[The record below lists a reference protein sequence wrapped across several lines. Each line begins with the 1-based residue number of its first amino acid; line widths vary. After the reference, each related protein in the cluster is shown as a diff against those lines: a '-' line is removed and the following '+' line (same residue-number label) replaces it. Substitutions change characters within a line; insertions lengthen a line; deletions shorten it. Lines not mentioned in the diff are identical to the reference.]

1 MTKACV
7 TTGVQGNK
15 STHVE
20 THHEGKGNIVTVSV
34 EPEQARGAAIAI
46 SLPGAGTK
54 TFKAGVTAW
63 EVLTAMTG
71 ALPPEVFAVRIDGVP
86 RDLSAS
92 LTRSA
97 TVEPLTFASDEGKE
111 IYRHSSAHILAQ
123 AVKDVFP
130 SANLTIGPPIDEGF
144 YYDFSFE
151 RPFTPDDLEKIE
163 ARAHKII
170 RENHPVRRLEMSK
183 EDAIKLFRDT
193 GETFKV
199 EIVQQIEDAAVSL
212 YQQGAFVDLCRGPH
226 VNSTGQVRA
235 FKVLHSAGAY
245 WRGDERKPML
255 QRIYGTSF
263 PTPQGLEAHLH
274 KLEEMKRRDHRK
286 LGKELD
292 LFSIQDETGPGL
304 ILWHPR
310 GARVRLVMEDFWR
323 AAHVRHG
330 YELVYSPHVARH
342 ELWQTSGHADYYKDN
357 MFAPIAVDSGEYQ
370 LKPMNCPFH
379 IMVYKSHLRSYRDL
393 PVRYG
398 ELGTV
403 YRYERSG
410 VLHGLMRVRGFTQDD
425 AHIFCR
431 PDQIESEVRTVLE
444 FTMFVL
450 RHFGFTEF
458 DLYLSTRP
466 EHAVGAPDEWDRAT
480 QALEAAL
487 TGGGFSYRVD
497 AGEGVFYGPKIDL
510 KIRDALGRAWQC
522 STVQIDF
529 NNPERFALSYIG
541 DDGAAHRPIMIHR
554 ALLGSLERFFG
565 ILVEH
570 YAGAFPAWLAPVQA
584 VVLPI
589 TDKQADYAAS
599 VRDQLADAGL
609 RVELDL
615 RNEKIGFKI
624 REAEK
629 AKVPYMLVVGERER
643 EAGGVSVR
651 KRNGANVGTMPV
663 TEARDLIRHDMPS
676 DHLTSSSLHP

>member
-1 MTKACV
+1 M
-7 TTGVQGNK
+7 
-15 STHVE
+15 
-20 THHEGKGNIVTVSV
+20 TVSA
-34 EPEQARGAAIAI
+34 EPEQAQGATIEI
-46 SLPGAGTK
+46 SLPGTGTK
-54 TFKAGVTAW
+54 TFRAGVTARD
-63 EVLTAMTG
+63 VLTEMTG
-71 ALPPEVFAVRIDGVP
+71 TLPPEVFAVSIDTVP
-86 RDLSAS
+86 SDLSAT

-97 TVEPLTFASDEGKE
+97 TVEPLTFASDDGKE
-111 IYRHSSAHILAQ
+111 IYRHSSAHIMAQ

-130 SANLTIGPPIDEGF
+130 TANMTIGPAIDEGF

-151 RPFTPDDLEKIE
+151 RPFTPEDLETIE
-163 ARAHKII
+163 ARACEII
-170 RENHPVRRLEMSK
+170 QENYPVRRLEMSK
-183 EDAIKLFRDT
+183 EDAIKLFQDK
-193 GETFKV
+193 GEMFKV
-199 EIVQQIEDAAVSL
+199 EIIQQIEDTVVSL
-212 YQQGAFVDLCRGPH
+212 YQQGTFIDLCRGPH
-226 VNSTGQVRA
+226 VNATGQVRA

-263 PTPQGLEAHLH
+263 PTQQGLDAHLH
-274 KLEEMKRRDHRK
+274 KLEELKRRDHRK

-310 GARVRLVMEDFWR
+310 GARVRLLIENFWR
-323 AAHVRHG
+323 EAHVKHG
-330 YELVYSPHVARH
+330 YELVYSPHIARH
-342 ELWQTSGHADYYKDN
+342 ELWKTSGHADYYKDN
-357 MFAPIAVDSGEYQ
+357 MFAPITVDSGEYQ

-444 FTMFVL
+444 FTVFVL

-458 DLYLSTRP
+458 EWYLSTRP
-466 EHAVGAPDEWDRAT
+466 EQAVGAPDKWDQAT

-487 TGGGFSYRVD
+487 KGGGFPYRVD
-497 AGEGVFYGPKIDL
+497 PGEGVFYGPKIDL

-541 DDGAAHRPIMIHR
+541 EDGAAHQPIMIHR
-554 ALLGSLERFFG
+554 ALLGSIERFFG
-565 ILVEH
+565 ILIEH
-570 YAGAFPAWLAPVQA
+570 YAGAFPVWLAPVQA

-589 TDKQADYAAS
+589 TDKQADYATH
-599 VRDQLADAGL
+599 VRDQLADVGL
-609 RVELDL
+609 RVEMDL
-615 RNEKIGFKI
+615 RNEKVGFKI

-629 AKVPYMLVVGERER
+629 AKVPYMLVVGDRER
-643 EAGGVSVR
+643 EAQGVSVR
-651 KRNGANVGTMPV
+651 KRNGINVGTMPV

-676 DHLTSSSLHP
+676 EQLTSPVLHP